1 VQIKFKKMQQDKNE
15 NTQNSMSGVIL
26 LKDREWCAID
36 GELCKVIKFIPWG
49 SIKNGKI
56 AMLNKSTPYA
66 SIR

>member
-1 VQIKFKKMQQDKNE
+1 
-15 NTQNSMSGVIL
+15 MSGVIL